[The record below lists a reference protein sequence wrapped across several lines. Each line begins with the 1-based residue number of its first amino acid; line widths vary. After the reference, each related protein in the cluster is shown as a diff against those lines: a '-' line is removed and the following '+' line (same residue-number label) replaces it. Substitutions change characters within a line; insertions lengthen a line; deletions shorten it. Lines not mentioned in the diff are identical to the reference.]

1 MWSSLGW
8 FSSHFPGW
16 YKVGKADY
24 EVSFQKCLG
33 IKYSPH
39 SLRFSFLQS
48 KITTPEL
55 LFWSP
60 HSDKLLKFILF
71 LILLEKAAI
80 KNATFS
86 KQNIHSLKILL
97 FFSFFFNK
105 MLFISLAS
113 CPKIRTKLQPLLWLA
128 SMIEELKI
136 FQQNKVVWN
145 IKKLNL
151 PADLFILKWREKTM
165 THCLSQPAVKL
176 FFISCQ
182 CTEFCG

>member
-16 YKVGKADY
+16 YKVGKADS

-97 FFSFFFNK
+97 FFSFFLIRCSLSPWPAAQKSEQNSKPYYDWPLWLRNWKYFNK
-105 MLFISLAS
+105 
-113 CPKIRTKLQPLLWLA
+113 TKLFEILRNWTCLQIYL
-128 SMIEELKI
+128 SSNGE
-136 FQQNKVVWN
+136 
-145 IKKLNL
+145 KKLWHTVYHSL
-151 PADLFILKWREKTM
+151 
-165 THCLSQPAVKL
+165 Q
-176 FFISCQ
+176 
-182 CTEFCG
+182 